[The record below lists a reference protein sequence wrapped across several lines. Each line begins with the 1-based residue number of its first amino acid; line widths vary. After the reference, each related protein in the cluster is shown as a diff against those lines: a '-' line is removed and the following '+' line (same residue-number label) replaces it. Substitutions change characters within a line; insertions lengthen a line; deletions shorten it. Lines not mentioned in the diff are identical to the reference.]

1 MIDNQLINCCVSM
14 ESNLFTRRNVIVV
27 DKVKIFKL
35 TVMTLWV
42 KKSYTN

>member
-1 MIDNQLINCCVSM
+1 MSIVNCTLSGNV
-14 ESNLFTRRNVIVV
+14 FKQTPVIVD
-27 DKVKIFKL
+27 DKEKIFKL